1 MQGGSFILHNYVD
14 LNIYMSDNNFT
25 FDCRKNISSR
35 GRPGRS
41 MCLISLT
48 QKDNK
53 RQNTSTNN
61 TQQSTAMRYAEYIRM
76 YSKTQIVNNNGG

>member
-1 MQGGSFILHNYVD
+1 
-14 LNIYMSDNNFT
+14 MSDANFT
-25 FDCRKNISSR
+25 FDCHKNIASR

-41 MCLISLT
+41 MCLVTLT

-53 RQNTSTNN
+53 RQNTSTNI

-76 YSKTQIVNNNGG
+76 NTKTQIVNNNG